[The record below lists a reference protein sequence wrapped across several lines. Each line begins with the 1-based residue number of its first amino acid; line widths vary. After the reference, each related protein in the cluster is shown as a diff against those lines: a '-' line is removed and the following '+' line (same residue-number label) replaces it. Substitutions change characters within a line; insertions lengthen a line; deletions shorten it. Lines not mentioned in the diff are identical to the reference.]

1 MDRKLK
7 KLFNKLFDA
16 FDTSGDG
23 RINVRELWRFLKQIG
38 VSMTTLDIVNI
49 ITLFDENNDGQ
60 LDRPEFNHF
69 MYVAMNSNP
78 TNFPAM
84 LFYAADTD
92 HS

>member
-1 MDRKLK
+1 
-7 KLFNKLFDA
+7 
-16 FDTSGDG
+16 
-23 RINVRELWRFLKQIG
+23 
-38 VSMTTLDIVNI
+38 MTTLDIVNI

-92 HS
+92 HSQTIDALEFINIMRKLGCKLSNEELISIINNYADRS

>member
-1 MDRKLK
+1 
-7 KLFNKLFDA
+7 
-16 FDTSGDG
+16 
-23 RINVRELWRFLKQIG
+23 
-38 VSMTTLDIVNI
+38 MTTLDIVNI

-69 MYVAMNSNP
+69 MYVTMNSNP